1 MPIRYS
7 EQQIRELLKKYQEE
21 KESPPSGT
29 TLPDD
34 PVLECDVFI
43 AGSGPIG

>member
-7 EQQIRELLKKYQEE
+7 EEQIRELLKKSQ
-21 KESPPSGT
+21 ESPSSRTG
-29 TLPDD
+29 LSDD
-34 PVLECDVFI
+34 PVLYCDVFI

>member
-1 MPIRYS
+1 MPIRYT
-7 EQQIRELLKKYQEE
+7 EEQIRELLKKHQERG
-21 KESPPSGT
+21 SPPPHEN
-29 TLPDD
+29 LPDD